1 MLSYNSI
8 EKPETGINKND
19 SPPPLAW
26 PAPDRAAVNGV
37 VSLKLFDE
45 KNEDLLSLWALLQRE
60 RVKGGITT

>member
-19 SPPPLAW
+19 SPPPLAR
-26 PAPDRAAVNGV
+26 PAPYRAVWAAVVN
-37 VSLKLFDE
+37 LKLFDE